1 MIVSHE
7 TERLHLWQHK
17 ILRYTPPEHVY
28 LDYCLPD
35 SRHRLFD
42 DPQARLARLAGLHS
56 GGTGR
61 GSERGPG
68 VPARWSWAA
77 NWRASGAS
85 RDGPVVEE
93 GFEKVRGRCST
104 LWQMNDFSQAGEA
117 C

>member
-61 GSERGPG
+61 GSERCPG
-68 VPARWSWAA
+68 CPAPWSGARI
-77 NWRASGAS
+77 WRARAS
-85 RDGPVVEE
+85 ITNGPVVKE
-93 GFEKVRGRCST
+93 GFSHLPRT
-104 LWQMNDFSQAGEA
+104 AIT
-117 C
+117 